1 MPFHPGTPARIAA
14 KVESGELPLDTP
26 RRMWAGMGS
35 GKPCNG
41 CGEVIDP
48 SQVEHEF
55 EAADGRTVRL
65 HLGCASL
72 LEAERRRR
80 AGPA

>member
-1 MPFHPGTPARIAA
+1 MPFHPDAPARIAA
-14 KVESGELPLDTP
+14 KVEGWELALDLP
-26 RRMWAGMGS
+26 RRMWAGRGS

-41 CGEVIDP
+41 CGEVITP
-48 SQVEHEF
+48 LQVEYEF

-72 LEAERRRR
+72 LEAECRRR
-80 AGPA
+80 ANPA

>member
-1 MPFHPGTPARIAA
+1 MPFHPDAPARIAA
-14 KVESGELPLDTP
+14 KVESGDLPLDLP
-26 RRMWAGMGS
+26 RRMWAGRGS
-35 GKPCNG
+35 GKSCNG

-48 SQVEHEF
+48 SQVEYEF
-55 EAADGRTVRL
+55 EAADGHTVRL

>member
-1 MPFHPGTPARIAA
+1 MPFPAGAPAKIAA

-35 GKPCNG
+35 GHLCNG
-41 CGEVIDP
+41 CGESIGR
-48 SQVEHEF
+48 SQVEYEF
-55 EAADGRTVRL
+55 EAADGRTIRL

-80 AGPA
+80 AAPA